1 MIKFAFQGKKI
12 TQLHSIKQMM
22 EEIIRLRAIFS
33 YPERKMGTPEGRNG
47 YKTGA
52 KRVDLQ
58 CHSGERLAEFG
69 DC

>member
-1 MIKFAFQGKKI
+1 
-12 TQLHSIKQMM
+12 MM

-33 YPERKMGTPEGRNG
+33 YPERKMETPEGRNG

-58 CHSGERLAEFG
+58 CHSGGRLAEFG
-69 DC
+69 DF

>member
-1 MIKFAFQGKKI
+1 MV
-12 TQLHSIKQMM
+12 
-22 EEIIRLRAIFS
+22 EEIIQFKAIFS
-33 YPERKMGTPEGRNG
+33 YPERKMGTLEGRNG

-52 KRVDLQ
+52 KRIDLQ